1 MSKTYRKP
9 KRVPLRNQKTLW
21 IFAAIG
27 GILLLL
33 GMYIFVSQ
41 RDVAGGMPEIMVDR
55 QMIELGYQPF
65 EKRVTFSI
73 KVANTGDG
81 TLRFTEEPYIEVLEG
96 C

>member
-9 KRVPLRNQKTLW
+9 RKVPSYRQKTLW
-21 IFAAIG
+21 IFAAVG

-33 GMYIFVSQ
+33 GMLLLVSQ
-41 RDVAGGMPEIMVDR
+41 REVAGETPKIMVDH
-55 QMIELGYQPF
+55 QKIELGYQPF

-73 KVANTGDG
+73 KVTNTGDG
-81 TLRFTEEPYIEVLEG
+81 TLRFTEQPYIEVLEG